1 MMAIELVRPGTTDP
15 DPEVTRQ
22 ITAACHQAG
31 VVVLSCGSFGNVV
44 RLLPPLVI
52 EPDLLA
58 DGLDVLTAAVDQV
71 LG

>member
-1 MMAIELVRPGTTDP
+1 MAMELVRPGTTEP
-15 DPEVTRQ
+15 DAEATRQ
-22 ITAACHQAG
+22 IVAACHRAG

-58 DGLDVLTAAVDQV
+58 DGLEVLTAAVDQV